1 MICEEE
7 TDDWQVIDNKPIFKF
22 KSHWNNLYC
31 TTRRLVKTTYVM
43 YNKGA
48 KGIKLFNHLVWL
60 NYSMYPY
67 LPPKVAFSMSIVLV
81 CVFLV
86 SS

>member
-1 MICEEE
+1 MICEGEL
-7 TDDWQVIDNKPIFKF
+7 DDWQVIDNKPSFKL

-31 TTRRLVKTTYVM
+31 NTRRFAKITFRIYQ
-43 YNKGA
+43 KGA
-48 KGIKLFNHLVWL
+48 KGIKLLNHLIWL

-67 LPPKVAFSMSIVLV
+67 LPPKLAFSMSIVLV

-86 SS
+86 TS